1 MRLRSVLAVPAGA
14 PVGRE
19 HLESA
24 ADAILL
30 TVADARVPV
39 GRLRHLALEA
49 LPAVAGA
56 GKLALVRVNHPRTGL
71 LRDDLDAL
79 TGPHLDAVLV
89 NHTVEPQDLRDTAVL
104 LREFELGRGV
114 EPGRVRVFPV
124 IDTARALLRAP
135 EILQAIARCAGLVF
149 DPAGYA
155 WDVGA
160 REEELGPRLAY
171 ARGQAVAAAR
181 AFGLLPLVAASPFQ
195 LRFLAQ
201 SGFAGATLGPFGLGD
216 TAILADPK
224 IVPVANEVFATN
236 RFARRRAEA
245 ELEAYEAARAEG
257 ASVARH
263 GERVIDTEAARRLRQ
278 RLES

>member
-1 MRLRSVLAVPAGA
+1 MRLRSVLAIPAGT

-19 HLESA
+19 QLESS

-30 TVADARVPV
+30 TLADARVPV

-49 LPAVAGA
+49 LPAIASA

-124 IDTARALLRAP
+124 IDTARALLRAAD
-135 EILQAIARCAGLVF
+135 ILQAVARCAGLVF

-201 SGFAGATLGPFGLGD
+201 SGFAGA
-216 TAILADPK
+216 ILTDPTM
-224 IVPVANEVFATN
+224 VSVANEVFGTN
-236 RFARRRAEA
+236 QFARRRAEA
-245 ELEAYEAARAEG
+245 ELQAYEAARAEG
-257 ASVARH
+257 AAVARY
-263 GERVIDTEAARRLRQ
+263 GERVIDAEAARRLRQ